1 MRATIILS
9 FLVIAGF
16 LYELFAP
23 GDINVLIDTWGF
35 SGANFVANPITFFTS
50 IFLHGGVEHLLA
62 NLFVLIFFGI
72 ALEKEASAGKTLA
85 IFFIGALAGDM
96 LSLVVYPWDA
106 ISIGASA
113 GIFALVGA
121 GMLIKPVDL
130 SFYPFIVPV
139 PLIFLG
145 ILYAVYNVYGFIFGI
160 ESNVSYIAHFG
171 GLATGLMYGFHH
183 SGWKRGI
190 KIILITLAIM
200 VIIPLAY
207 ILFFR

>member
-23 GDINVLIDTWGF
+23 TDINLLIDTWGF
-35 SGANFVANPITFFTS
+35 SGANFVSNPMTFFTS

-72 ALEKEASAGKTLA
+72 ALEKEASAGKTLV
-85 IFFIGALAGDM
+85 IFFIGALAGDV

-130 SFYPFIVPV
+130 SFYPFVVPV

-160 ESNVSYIAHFG
+160 DANVSYIAHFG
-171 GLATGLMYGFHH
+171 GLAAGLLYGFHH

-200 VIIPLAY
+200 ILVPLIY
-207 ILFFR
+207 ILFFI